1 MVIEEDK
8 EELSDDIGFE
18 AGVSMVAIDDDFDE
32 DSKLKTLGE
41 DETNN
46 GFEDMADADSVAEDG
61 DVSNDECVMEADRV
75 AIFF

>member
-1 MVIEEDK
+1 M
-8 EELSDDIGFE
+8 
-18 AGVSMVAIDDDFDE
+18 AARDDDFDE

-46 GFEDMADADSVAEDG
+46 GFEDIEICVITDADSVAAGG
-61 DVSNDECVMEADRV
+61 DSINDECVREADSV